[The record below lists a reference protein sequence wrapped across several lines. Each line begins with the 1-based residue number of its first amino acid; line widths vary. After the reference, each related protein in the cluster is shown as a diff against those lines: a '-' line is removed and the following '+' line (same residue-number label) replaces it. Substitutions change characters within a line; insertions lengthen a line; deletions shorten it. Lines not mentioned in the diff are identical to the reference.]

1 MSASGT
7 EKFDYA
13 GEMLVGAAGSS
24 PWLYYIGA
32 RWMNPELGRWLS
44 LDPELGKL
52 SAPQTQNR
60 YVYCVNNPL
69 RFTDP
74 TGEGWFK
81 SLSKWWDKHKTEIL
95 GAVVIVAIAAA
106 TVLLPS
112 VGGFIATVVL
122 TAAESGLRSWAHGGS
137 LQEIAQSMAAGAA
150 IGALS
155 YAGGAALGKV
165 VTKVGGALLNTEI
178 GAALKGVGSK
188 IGSSIS
194 SKAPALWSKLMTPT
208 FVRQSEGVG
217 VRDLW
222 EATGSGGFYKR
233 GVEIFFPQVVEVGP
247 TELGLSA
254 GHLFLSEPARELSM
268 GLWERYGGHPDYQS

>member
-1 MSASGT
+1 M
-7 EKFDYA
+7 
-13 GEMLVGAAGSS
+13 
-24 PWLYYIGA
+24 
-32 RWMNPELGRWLS
+32 
-44 LDPELGKL
+44 DPRLGKL
-52 SAPQTQNR
+52 SMPQTLDR
-60 YVYCVNNPL
+60 CVYCVNNPL

-74 TGEGWFK
+74 TGQGFW
-81 SLSKWWDKHKTEIL
+81 SKLGHWWDEHKTQIL
-95 GAVVIVAIAAA
+95 GALVIVAIVAA
-106 TVLLPS
+106 TVLLPG
-112 VGGFIATVVL
+112 VGGFIATVAL

-137 LQEIAQSMAAGAA
+137 LQDIALSMAAGAA

-165 VTKVGGALLNTEI
+165 VTKVGGALLKTEI
-178 GAALKGVGSK
+178 GTALKGVGSK

-194 SKAPALWSKLMTPT
+194 SKAPALWSRLITPT

-254 GHLFLSEPARELSM
+254 GSLFLSEPARELSI